1 MSVTGGPVVWVKYKY
16 LAPKSSGRY
25 KGNSN
30 GSSLKKREGQRKKSR
45 KFDVTD
51 MDEEME
57 IALLVEAIGTVDRL
71 LQRLPQQKTP
81 LEETRGK
88 LRERLARIE

>member
-30 GSSLKKREGQRKKSR
+30 GSSLKKREGQRKKSPQPPS
-45 KFDVTD
+45 DY
-51 MDEEME
+51 E
-57 IALLVEAIGTVDRL
+57 TVMVIK
-71 LQRLPQQKTP
+71 KTGKTSW
-81 LEETRGK
+81 ETRRKTGK
-88 LRERLARIE
+88 